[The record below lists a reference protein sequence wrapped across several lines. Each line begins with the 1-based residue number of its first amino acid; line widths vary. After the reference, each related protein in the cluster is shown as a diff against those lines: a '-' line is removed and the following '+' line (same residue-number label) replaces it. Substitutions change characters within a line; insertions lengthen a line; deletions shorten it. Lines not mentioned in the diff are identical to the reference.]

1 MEPELRPLQLS
12 QGLIQALRDGDEVR
26 TLANALATE
35 LCQGLDALGVGVH
48 ELDSDR
54 IDTIGRHGN
63 VHPELGSRVRTVAAG
78 GRLRAGFG
86 FAVAGRPTTVVVCD
100 RERPAGPME
109 QALVQAGCE
118 LFAVAS
124 ARLRRERALR
134 AQAQTGRALVE
145 LGETLSLDHGE
156 ERVLQLLTLSVARLI
171 DHRGVA
177 AWISGA
183 DGLTLVASAGYV
195 PRLGMKPGRHV
206 PWTPLLRE
214 VTSSRRVREVPVGD
228 APGMIGG
235 DRATLVPIG
244 ERGANRAVLVVEQT
258 LEAAAA
264 QEALLLGVA
273 DQALLA
279 IENDRLLDGERQ
291 ALDGVVACLGRAL
304 AVRHRG
310 TAEHSDR
317 LVGDCEAVARR
328 LGLSGDDVRDVTFAA
343 ALHDLGKIGVPER
356 VLDNRGELSEADWK
370 PIKAHPEMGAQI
382 IEAVPALT
390 GAATL
395 VRACHEHWDGSGYPR
410 GLAGE
415 DIPLGARIVFVC
427 DAYHAM
433 CEDRPYQA
441 AMSQSD
447 AISRLVELRG
457 VHFDPQVV
465 DALIDHLAAA
475 NGAGVRQRAGAARA

>member
-1 MEPELRPLQLS
+1 M
-12 QGLIQALRDGDEVR
+12 
-26 TLANALATE
+26 
-35 LCQGLDALGVGVH
+35 
-48 ELDSDR
+48 
-54 IDTIGRHGN
+54 
-63 VHPELGSRVRTVAAG
+63 
-78 GRLRAGFG
+78 
-86 FAVAGRPTTVVVCD
+86 AGRPTTVVVCD

-124 ARLRRERALR
+124 ARLRRERELR